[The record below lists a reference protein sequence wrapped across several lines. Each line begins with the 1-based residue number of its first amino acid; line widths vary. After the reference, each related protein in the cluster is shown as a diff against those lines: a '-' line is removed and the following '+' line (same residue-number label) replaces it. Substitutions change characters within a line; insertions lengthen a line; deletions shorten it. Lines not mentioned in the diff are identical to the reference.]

1 MLDALPIQL
10 EKKNLGPW
18 ATESEI
24 TTFRDCRNTKKRSHR
39 QNGKTMRS
47 QNLMVQHGAIS
58 DPKV

>member
-18 ATESEI
+18 AAESEI
-24 TTFRDCRNTKKRSHR
+24 TTFRDCRNTKKGSHR
-39 QNGKTMRS
+39 QNDAVAKS
-47 QNLMVQHGAIS
+47 DGATS